1 VKEKI
6 YIGIIIKQIHDALER
21 MANRELKEKDLTVS
35 QMRVLWALKNSES
48 GSLTLK
54 ELEKLLRNSQPTT
67 LGIAKRLEEK
77 GFVKGEFDSSD
88 KRIKFVKL
96 APKGE
101 EVCQDSHVHMD
112 ETEEKFLKGLTKG
125 ERTLFTELLIKI
137 NKNIESYDF

>member
-1 VKEKI
+1 MKDKI
-6 YIGIIIKQIHDALER
+6 YIGIVIKQIHDALER
-21 MANRELKEKDLTVS
+21 VANRELKEKDLTVS
-35 QMRVLWALKNSES
+35 QMRILWALKNSEN

-77 GFVKGEFDSSD
+77 GFIEGGFDPAN

-101 EVCQDSHVHMD
+101 EVCQDSHIHMD

-137 NKNIESYDF
+137 YKNIESYDF